1 MSSCASCP
9 YQDKFCIN
17 PNGKGADD
25 CPTINNKKEID
36 TAKQKYKTE
45 EFNYFCIESI
55 KQEGAGY
62 DHDADGDAYAVK
74 TRLQEIIEF
83 GQRMNYKK
91 LGLAF
96 CAGLKSEAAIL
107 NKILIANGFE
117 VVSAICKVGSIKKED
132 LNVSKEYKIY
142 PDKYEPMC
150 NPIAQAEILNEA
162 HTEFN
167 IVLGLCV
174 GHDSMFFKNSEAMCT
189 VFAVKDRVL
198 ANNPLGAIYTS
209 NSYYKWLTKPLQQH

>member
-9 YQDKFCIN
+9 FVDRFCTN
-17 PNGKGADD
+17 PNGRGADD
-25 CPTINNKKEID
+25 CPTVNNKKEID
-36 TAKQKYKTE
+36 AANLKYETD
-45 EFNYFCIESI
+45 EFKIFCKESLR
-55 KQEGAGY
+55 QEGAGY
-62 DHDADGDAYAVK
+62 GHDKDGESFACK

-83 GQRMNYKK
+83 SKRMNYKK

-96 CAGLKSEAAIL
+96 CMGLKSEAAIL

-117 VVSAICKVGSIKKED
+117 VISVICKVGSIRKEEFITREEKV
-132 LNVSKEYKIY
+132 N
-142 PDKYEPMC
+142 PNKYEPMC
-150 NPIAQAEILNEA
+150 NPITQAEICNSA

-209 NSYYKWLTKPLQQH
+209 NTYYKWLNKPL

>member
-1 MSSCASCP
+1 
-9 YQDKFCIN
+9 
-17 PNGKGADD
+17 
-25 CPTINNKKEID
+25 
-36 TAKQKYKTE
+36 
-45 EFNYFCIESI
+45 
-55 KQEGAGY
+55 
-62 DHDADGDAYAVK
+62 
-74 TRLQEIIEF
+74 
-83 GQRMNYKK
+83 MNYKK